1 KTHDCR
7 CQTKAIAK
15 VFKEMSQEKKD
26 IVEEMG
32 FGALAHVLEM
42 NISHNLLRELVAC
55 YDDYYGCLKTLHEKI
70 YITPDKVAAALGI
83 NQE

>member
-15 VFKEMSQEKKD
+15 MFKEMSQEKKD
-26 IVEEMG
+26 IVEKMG
-32 FGALAHVLEM
+32 FGMLAHVPEM
-42 NISHNLLRELVAC
+42 NVSYSLLRELVAC
-55 YDDYYGCLKTLHEKI
+55 YDDYYACLKILHGKI

-83 NQE
+83 NPE